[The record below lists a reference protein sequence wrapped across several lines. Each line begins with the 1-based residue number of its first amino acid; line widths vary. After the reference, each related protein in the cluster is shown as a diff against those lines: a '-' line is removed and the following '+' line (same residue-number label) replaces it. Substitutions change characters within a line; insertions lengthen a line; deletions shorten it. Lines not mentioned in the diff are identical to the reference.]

1 MPSLL
6 SASISA
12 SLKWFIIT
20 KLLIKLIIIIIID
33 CIEWDTI
40 KEPLENEIT

>member
-20 KLLIKLIIIIIID
+20 KLLIKLIIIIID